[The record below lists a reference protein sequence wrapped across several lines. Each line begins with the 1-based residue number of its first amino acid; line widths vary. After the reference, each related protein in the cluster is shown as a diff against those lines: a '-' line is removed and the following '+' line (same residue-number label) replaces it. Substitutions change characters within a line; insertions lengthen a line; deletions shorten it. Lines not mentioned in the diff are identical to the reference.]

1 LSPGAAPDRIAAFR
15 AVSFRSNSSGGCS
28 AAAASVFVIPSL
40 LFSFRGFAM
49 LRLSRSSGGN
59 RTILQMSVL
68 LTALLMSGCDQVES
82 VVNDV
87 KSEISSTP
95 SAAPSPVPVSPVE
108 QPAIVPTVPDPVVP
122 PPPNPQEVAGRLLS
136 MKPGEID
143 DTTLTQVANLP
154 EAAAMIT
161 ELTIAGSHV
170 TGAGLS
176 QLPKYP
182 QLKSVNMAGMSH
194 LASGDLS
201 SLGNVKSLVDV
212 NLRATQAEDNLLH
225 GLATLPHLQS
235 VQLDNTKVT
244 SAGVAALK
252 ACPELQS
259 LSLQGT
265 AVTDEALIALADSP
279 LRKLSVQDTGVTDA
293 GVSALGRS
301 TTLEEL
307 NIGGT
312 RTSFQAFKTFKNP
325 PLRFLNAG
333 STAFGVD
340 GLVLIRNF
348 KNLEE
353 LHLFQAGVI
362 EQPKANVFRSL
373 PKLRVLVLNNN
384 LISDQGVDILLK
396 GHKTLERLELGGM
409 KSISDRGLAALV
421 TNKALKYLNVHGT
434 SCSSA
439 GARAL
444 KERLPELKVYT
455 EQGEF

>member
-1 LSPGAAPDRIAAFR
+1 M
-15 AVSFRSNSSGGCS
+15 VS
-28 AAAASVFVIPSL
+28 VL
-40 LFSFRGFAM
+40 
-49 LRLSRSSGGN
+49 RSSGGN
-59 RTILQMSVL
+59 RTALLMSVL
-68 LTALLMSGCDQVES
+68 LATLLFSGCDKVES

-95 SAAPSPVPVSPVE
+95 APAPSPVPDASSPVE
-108 QPAIVPTVPDPVVP
+108 LPVIMPTVPEPVV
-122 PPPNPQEVAGRLLS
+122 PPPNPQELAGRLMS

-143 DTTLTQVANLP
+143 DAVLTQVANVP

-161 ELTIAGSHV
+161 ELTMAGSHV

-194 LASGDLS
+194 LASGDMS
-201 SLGNVKSLVDV
+201 TLGKVKSLVDV
-212 NLRATQAEDNLLH
+212 DLRSTQAEDNLLH

-235 VQLDNTKVT
+235 AQLDHTRVT
-244 SAGVAALK
+244 TAGVAALK
-252 ACPELQS
+252 ACLELQS
-259 LSLQGT
+259 LSLEST
-265 AVTDEALIALADSP
+265 AVTDEALIALAGTP
-279 LRKLSVQDTGVTDA
+279 LRKLNVRFTGVSDA
-293 GVSALGRS
+293 GVSALGR
-301 TTLEEL
+301 TATLEEL
-307 NIGGT
+307 NVADT
-312 RTSFQAFKTFKNP
+312 RTTFQAFKTFKDP
-325 PLRFLNAG
+325 PLRVLNVG

-353 LHLFQAGVI
+353 LYLYQAGI
-362 EQPKANVFRSL
+362 LEQPKANVFRSL

-384 LISDQGVDILLK
+384 QISDQGVDILLK

-421 TNKALKYLNVHGT
+421 PNKALKYLNVHGT
-434 SCSSA
+434 ACTSA

-444 KERLPELKVYT
+444 KERLPEITVRT
-455 EQGEF
+455 DQGEF